1 MVKFLKNAQGEPF
14 MEMTAFSICKMINL
28 KYLHMKKLI
37 VVSLMGLLA
46 HGASAQMKSFL
57 DVPYIEVFG
66 SADTLVTPNEI
77 YISIVIAEADVKNK
91 ISLEEQERKMVAG
104 LKTLGINT
112 EKELTTSDMQSNFR
126 YYVLKQKDVMK
137 TKSYTLKVGD
147 AVLATRVFM
156 KLEELGIANV
166 NLDRVG
172 HSEMLKLKN
181 TCRTNAVKNA
191 YDKAKALTS
200 PIGASVGAPLHIADF
215 SNDGDGATQPASQMR
230 IRGMSTLNEVK
241 EELPQIDFEKI
252 RISMNVSVKFMLK

>member
-1 MVKFLKNAQGEPF
+1 
-14 MEMTAFSICKMINL
+14 
-28 KYLHMKKLI
+28 MKKLMTI
-37 VVSLMGLLA
+37 GLLGLFA

-57 DVPYIEVFG
+57 DVPFIEVYG
-66 SADTLVTPNEI
+66 NADTLVTPNEI

-104 LKTLGINT
+104 LKSLGINT
-112 EKELTTSDMQSNFR
+112 EKELTTSDMQSNFK

-156 KLEELGIANV
+156 KLEELGIANA
-166 NLDRVG
+166 NLEHVG
-172 HSEMLKLKN
+172 HSDMVKLKN
-181 TCRTNAVKNA
+181 LCRTNAVRNA
-191 YDKAKALTS
+191 YDRAMALTR

-215 SNDGDGATQPASQMR
+215 SIDGDGVTQPASP
-230 IRGMSTLNEVK
+230 IRVRGISTLNEVK

-252 RISMNVSVKFMLK
+252 RISMNVSIKFMLK